1 MGDHRLRIGKN
12 GHLFLRWFCVIRVDR
27 SQKKTTFVYIRF
39 VIYFPLSKGIEI
51 QNILL

>member
-27 SQKKTTFVYIRF
+27 SKKNTLVYILF

-51 QNILL
+51 QRLLL